1 MDLTPFIITISI
13 VTIIAT
19 VALPIGA
26 VVYMVKRLGTPPDA
40 QAPDGDTPTET

>member
-19 VALPIGA
+19 VALPIA
-26 VVYMVKRLGTPPDA
+26 AIVYMVKRLGTPPDA
-40 QAPDGDTPTET
+40 ETPDGDSPK